1 MHRAEPLENNSLEP
15 TSGDAVQVRVLLFSV
30 LREAVGSEV
39 LTVSL
44 PAFAAGTD
52 LLDILQAQHPVMA
65 PHRPT
70 IRLAINQEYAPEVT
84 PLADG
89 DEVALITPVS
99 GG

>member
-1 MHRAEPLENNSLEP
+1 M
-15 TSGDAVQVRVLLFSV
+15 QVHVLLFSV
-30 LREAVGSEV
+30 LREAVGSEA

-44 PAFAAGTD
+44 PASAAGTD
-52 LLDILQAQHPVMA
+52 LLDVLQAEHPALA
-65 PHRPT
+65 PHCPT
-70 IRLAINQEYAPEVT
+70 IRLAINQTYAPEAT